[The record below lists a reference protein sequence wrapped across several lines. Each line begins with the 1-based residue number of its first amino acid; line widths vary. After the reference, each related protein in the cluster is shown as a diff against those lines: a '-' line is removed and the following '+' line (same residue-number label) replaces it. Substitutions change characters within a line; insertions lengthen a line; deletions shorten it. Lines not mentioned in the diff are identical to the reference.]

1 MVRTIYVVFV
11 EDKTS
16 CTSNLKEY
24 MFLCP
29 FDYVK
34 VGDLIMDPRYTSYM
48 QVTRITPC
56 CARVQEGFTLK
67 DIQIESLNKRKI
79 AVTQGSDFDIDDFDT
94 DKRNMERRDISVTL
108 EEAIEW
114 YNSGNTTLR
123 TLALNVYTKDELE
136 LNYALIASRVS
147 KYRNA
152 FVIPLCEGRKFQVLT
167 KLAIIA
173 NYFNKD
179 WKKTVCNTGYFLG
192 NYNTTN
198 GPVVNCYN
206 GVGIYQHNTV
216 QYAGVVYFKNQEDA
230 IKAVKILGPEV
241 RELFK

>member
-16 CTSNLKEY
+16 CTPNLKEY

-34 VGDLIMDPRYTSYM
+34 VGDLIMDPRYTPYM

-56 CARVQEGFTLK
+56 CARVQQGFTLK

-79 AVTQGSDFDIDDFDT
+79 VVTQGSDFDI

-108 EEAIEW
+108 EEAMEW

-123 TLALNVYTKDELE
+123 TLALNAYTKDELE
-136 LNYALIASRVS
+136 LNYTLIASRVS

-152 FVIPLCEGRKFQVLT
+152 FIIPLCEERKFRVLT

-179 WKKTVCNTGYFLG
+179 WKKTICNTGYFLG

-198 GPVVNCYN
+198 GPVVDCYK